1 MAATTFDLEVWVENQ
16 EKPIVVRADQRD
28 MAAFELEYR
37 VGTSRAIDEM
47 QMVFFRYIGWH
58 ALRRVGTIDNT
69 LGRDAWLEN
78 VISVEVV
85 DDEESVGP
93 GSPAA

>member
-16 EKPIVVRADQRD
+16 EEPLSVRADQRD
-28 MAAFELEYR
+28 MAAFELEHKIG
-37 VGTSRAIDEM
+37 VSRALDEM

-58 ALRRVGTIDNT
+58 AMRRLGKIDA
-69 LGRDAWLEN
+69 GIGKDKWLEN
-78 VISVEVV
+78 VISIEVA
-85 DDEESVGP
+85 DDEEPVGP

>member
-1 MAATTFDLEVWVENQ
+1 MAATTFDLEVWIENQ

-58 ALRRVGTIDNT
+58 ATRRLGKIDAAI
-69 LGRDAWLEN
+69 GKDKWLED

-85 DDEESVGP
+85 DDEQPVGP
-93 GSPAA
+93 TNPAA